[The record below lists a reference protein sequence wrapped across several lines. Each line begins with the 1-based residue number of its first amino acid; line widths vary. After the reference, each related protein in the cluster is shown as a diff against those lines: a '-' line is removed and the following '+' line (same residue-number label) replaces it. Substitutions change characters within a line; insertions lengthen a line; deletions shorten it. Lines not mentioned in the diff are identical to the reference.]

1 MVHRTLN
8 SHVSAVLVAGAGLL
22 PVASGCAA
30 TEERPRTEDDAR
42 QLAPLPAC
50 LIELGSR
57 GARAEGVVK
66 SLSEE
71 QLWRV
76 VYPAYDAR
84 RHQLP
89 ADPVACTGRPVLRD
103 AALAGGTASATIQE
117 GDTSLGSGGDRL
129 KIAWLRSLT
138 FEDGTAGGALALV
151 RAYESTA
158 EVYAVGSF
166 RGGPKTLFTIE
177 RIGPEVVV
185 AAQDDRCAGRKAG
198 AACQA
203 MVTVFRPRF
212 GALDPVASIAQER
225 ISYTADS
232 EPGVRGRTEYRLA
245 SSIQYLDGGIRVL
258 EQVTVRDDLGREVRR
273 AELERGYTFAPD
285 GKMVVDE
292 DSLWSRVA
300 SPTSAAKAKPPPPP
314 AN

>member
-1 MVHRTLN
+1 MVHRTRISN
-8 SHVSAVLVAGAGLL
+8 VAVLVLAGAGLSPL
-22 PVASGCAA
+22 TAGCAA

-57 GARAEGVVK
+57 GARTEGVIK

-71 QLWRV
+71 QLWRA

-84 RHQLP
+84 RRALP
-89 ADPVACTGRPVLRD
+89 ADPLACTGRPVLRD
-103 AALAGGTASATIQE
+103 AALAGGTASAAIQE

-158 EVYAVGSF
+158 EVYAVGAF
-166 RGGPKTLFTIE
+166 RGRPRTLFGIE

-185 AAQDDRCAGRKAG
+185 AAQDDGCAGRKAG
-198 AACQA
+198 APCEA

-212 GALDPVASIAQER
+212 GALDPVATIAQER
-225 ISYTADS
+225 VSYTVDG

-273 AELERGYTFAPD
+273 AELERAYTFAPD

-300 SPTSAAKAKPPPPP
+300 VAAPKTKPPPS
-314 AN
+314 N